1 MQARKNDS
9 SVIVSECCWLQSV
22 AGISESRSAF
32 VNPACPWLPAVS
44 GVHDVSIVRSHAGV
58 KGADFYEAALR
69 YAHFQWRT
77 GKPAQAL
84 LQLNKAWMADLGE
97 GGEIFE
103 TLPPPYRALAWM
115 LEMAVAGECGFFGNP
130 VRHFQHLASRMS
142 GPRSEVRMWR
152 AWVCFH
158 LAEEILGNGE
168 FPRDGR
174 QIVREGLW
182 IPSLE
187 YSLSR
192 LGEWGWPGEV
202 ESARVGFRR
211 SFGVRW
217 GSSL

>member
-9 SVIVSECCWLQSV
+9 SVIVSAGCRLQSI
-22 AGISESRSAF
+22 ASICESQSAF
-32 VNPACPWLPAVS
+32 VNPACPWLPEVS
-44 GVHDVSIVRSHAGV
+44 GVHDVAAMRAHAAV
-58 KGADFYEAALR
+58 KGVGFYEAALH
-69 YAHFQWRT
+69 YAHFQWRV

-97 GGEIFE
+97 GGEILE
-103 TLPPPYRALAWM
+103 ILPPPYRALAWII
-115 LEMAVAGECGFFGNP
+115 ENGAAGECGFLGNP

-142 GPRSEVRMWR
+142 GPRSEVRIWR

-158 LAEEILGNGE
+158 LAEGILGSGE

-182 IPSLE
+182 IPAAE
-187 YSLSR
+187 FSLSR

-202 ESARVGFRR
+202 AHASAAMR
-211 SFGVRW
+211 
-217 GSSL
+217 